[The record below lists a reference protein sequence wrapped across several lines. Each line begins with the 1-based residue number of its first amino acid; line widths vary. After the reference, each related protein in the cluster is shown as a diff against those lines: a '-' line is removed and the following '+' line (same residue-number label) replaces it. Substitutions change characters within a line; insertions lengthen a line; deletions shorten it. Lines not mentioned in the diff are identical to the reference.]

1 MESEMLADFLQRN
14 AEAAGESEDTRQRQ
28 RPGGRKAGLPT
39 TLTSD
44 EKYRIANM
52 EVEELHKDID
62 QTKKTSEQNMDILK
76 ALMEETDIRIK
87 EVKRDAYEFRRDIV
101 VGAEN
106 IRTGATMA
114 ENVLKYLED
123 KLTQKDML
131 INKLLMKNQAYK
143 TAIKKAEKQLKSKQ
157 ETGDDLQYIDF
168 HQLQIENQQ
177 FVVKIDAAN
186 QELLKLKRTSGRTVK
201 ALNAMKKRLAR
212 LTAEQK
218 FHIDEIAERKAML
231 GKTEADIVKV
241 VEDKENARRDNKKL
255 RVQTWS
261 SPEMPQVADYVNQK
275 AEFYELEAQL
285 RNWERKV
292 EIAEL
297 HAKRARAHIRDRQR
311 SG

>member
-1 MESEMLADFLQRN
+1 M
-14 AEAAGESEDTRQRQ
+14 
-28 RPGGRKAGLPT
+28 
-39 TLTSD
+39 
-44 EKYRIANM
+44 
-52 EVEELHKDID
+52 
-62 QTKKTSEQNMDILK
+62 KTSEQNMDILK

-177 FVVKIDAAN
+177 FVHRIEEAN
-186 QELLKLKRTSGRTVK
+186 QELLDLKRRSGRTVK
-201 ALNAMKKRLAR
+201 ILNGMKKRLSSLSNEA
-212 LTAEQK
+212 K
-218 FHIDEIAERKAML
+218 FLEDEIKERKAML
-231 GKTEADIVKV
+231 AKTEHDIVKI
-241 VEDKENARRDNKKL
+241 VEEKEAARKEHKKL
-255 RVQTWS
+255 RAQSRQTS
-261 SPEMPQVADYVNQK
+261 EMPQVVDYVSQK
-275 AEFYELEAQL
+275 AEEYEL
-285 RNWERKV
+285 
-292 EIAEL
+292 
-297 HAKRARAHIRDRQR
+297 
-311 SG
+311 